1 MSNIIVL
8 DDSIPEDIQKLVE
21 DSFEHNFPW
30 HYARGIST
38 GGGLGDANSGF
49 ANILYT
55 DSQKSSNIEKSSKEK
70 QVLYMLIPI
79 LYKAVKDAYDKK
91 VSVLKRVRLG
101 MFIKDQNKGRAHTP
115 HIDQHYSHYTMLYY
129 VNDSDGPTT
138 FFDNL
143 DIIKSVSPKRGRC
156 VLFPGD
162 TYHSSSCPIESDI
175 RIVCNYNFLL

>member
-8 DDSIPEDIQKLVE
+8 DDSIPEIVQKSVE

-30 HYARGIST
+30 HYTPGIST

-49 ANILYT
+49 ANVLYS
-55 DSQKSSNIEKSSKEK
+55 DSQKASKIERNYKEK
-70 QVLYMLIPI
+70 QALSMLIPI

-143 DIIKSVSPKRGRC
+143 DIIKSVPPKRGRC

-162 TYHSSSCPIESDI
+162 TYHSSSCPKESNI

>member
-8 DDSIPEDIQKLVE
+8 DDSIPEFIQQSVE
-21 DSFEHNFPW
+21 DIFKNNFPW
-30 HYARGIST
+30 HYTPGIST

-49 ANILYT
+49 ANLLYS
-55 DSQKSSNIEKSSKEK
+55 DSQKTSKIEKGYKEK
-70 QVLYMLIPI
+70 EALAALVPL

-138 FFDNL
+138 FFENL
-143 DIIKSVSPKRGRC
+143 DIIDSISPKRGRC

-162 TYHSSSCPIESDI
+162 TYHASSCPQKSDI